1 MSDNNKPLISILTFV
16 LNGENFIEQTISSVI
31 AQTYDNIEYIVIDG
45 LSSDNTVNIIKKYN
59 NYISLW
65 ISESDKGATDAA
77 NKCLKYANGKY
88 VFYLNADDWIEE
100 NFIEIAVQTLEK
112 NKNAA
117 FTFGNL
123 RYYSKDG
130 KYMYTIVGDQNYIN
144 KIKYTMPHLNFP
156 TLVIKKQCFDQ
167 IGLFNLE
174 YKVAPDY
181 EWNLRLYKSGAR
193 GIYCNKLYANFR
205 LGGNSDI
212 NDTKGFKEVKKAS
225 IESGYSKTIANIIC
239 NKCILKSKIK
249 KILATLLP
257 NELYL
262 FIRRRYIDLF
272 KQNSL

>member
-16 LNGENFIEQTISSVI
+16 LNGEKFIEQSISSVI

-65 ISESDKGATDAA
+65 ISEKDKGATDAA

-88 VFYLNADDWIEE
+88 VFYLNADDWIDK
-100 NFIEIAVQTLEK
+100 NFIEIAVKTLEK

-123 RYYSKDG
+123 RCYSKNG
-130 KYMYTIVGDQNYIN
+130 NYMYKIIGNKNYIN
-144 KIKYTMPHLNFP
+144 KIKYTMAHLNFP
-156 TLVIKKQCFDQ
+156 TLVIKKECFDQ

-181 EWNLRLYKSGAR
+181 EWNLRLYKSGGR
-193 GIYCNKLYANFR
+193 GVYCNKLYTNFR
-205 LGGNSDI
+205 LGGNSDL
-212 NDTKGFKEVKKAS
+212 NDIKGFKEVKKAS

-239 NKCILKSKIK
+239 IRCILVSKIK
-249 KILATLLP
+249 KIMVTLLP
-257 NELYL
+257 IKLYL
-262 FIRRRYIDLF
+262 FIRRKYVDLS